1 MKYLASIHF
10 SWFKHINPPKFF
22 LVLSISWGAVL
33 VFLTPPL
40 QVPDEPR
47 HFLRA
52 YQVSTLH
59 FNPEINNNRL
69 GGTLPTEFLPFIQH
83 YGAFILNNGQKKLS
97 KEDYAFGLNQSLN
110 LHQQAFIPLPNTAL
124 YAPVA
129 YLPQAIGMA
138 IGTQLNTPP
147 LVLLYLGRLF
157 NLFAWIILVYWSIR
171 LLPFNQWLFVLLAL
185 LPMSIFQAA
194 SLSAD
199 TTTNGLSFLLTSVFL
214 RYSFDDQA
222 QLHRQQIF
230 WIAVLAVLITLCKNV
245 YTPILC
251 LGFMIPKEKFGS
263 NKNYLLTLILL
274 GCLVTAGLAYSAYNV
289 KGLLNQIHPIET
301 LYGQEGVP
309 KINPDKQL
317 DLIMS
322 DIPAFLSR
330 VVHSFDTYKKTI
342 YQTFIGRLAWLDVF
356 FEDWYYH
363 LAWGYLCL
371 VAIFGSP
378 TPKEMSMIHRGT
390 MLISCLAVLLAFSV
404 TMYLSWADV
413 GEKTISN
420 LQGRYF
426 SPIGPILFS
435 LLANNFRW
443 KIPPLYQNTLAMLF
457 VLLSMTLTFQS
468 MILRFF

>member
-1 MKYLASIHF
+1 
-10 SWFKHINPPKFF
+10 
-22 LVLSISWGAVL
+22 
-33 VFLTPPL
+33 
-40 QVPDEPR
+40 
-47 HFLRA
+47 
-52 YQVSTLH
+52 
-59 FNPEINNNRL
+59 
-69 GGTLPTEFLPFIQH
+69 
-83 YGAFILNNGQKKLS
+83 
-97 KEDYAFGLNQSLN
+97 
-110 LHQQAFIPLPNTAL
+110 
-124 YAPVA
+124 
-129 YLPQAIGMA
+129 MA

-426 SPIGPILFS
+426 IPIGPILFS